1 MTRYLTVTDLIRIND
16 RMTQK
21 WGGAAGVRDQ
31 GLLESAV
38 ARPQT
43 GYYRDL
49 VEEAGALCEAVPLN
63 PLQPNRRLV

>member
-1 MTRYLTVTDLIRIND
+1 
-16 RMTQK
+16 MTQK